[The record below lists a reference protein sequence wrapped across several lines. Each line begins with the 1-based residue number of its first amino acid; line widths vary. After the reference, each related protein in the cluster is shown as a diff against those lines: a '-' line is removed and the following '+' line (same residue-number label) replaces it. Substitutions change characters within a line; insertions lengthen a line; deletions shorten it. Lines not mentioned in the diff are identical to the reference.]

1 MKKFA
6 KMSLI
11 AAIAVAGTTASAQ
24 PLAEA
29 IKNVDVS
36 GTATYRYNDY
46 ELSEANN
53 NYKVA
58 VSLKSKI
65 TDDVTFNSR
74 FIAGDDTAN
83 VSLGTSTSGD
93 GSVSV
98 VLSEANFAYT
108 GIANTAVVVGKQGL
122 ATAYTL
128 SRDAMGDEQTG
139 TGILAMT
146 TFSPVT
152 LYAGYFNQT
161 NFKTSGDITGLISTG
176 GEDLAIVGFMGTFG
190 GISVDASY
198 VDLQD
203 TFDAYT
209 LGLDASYKISSVD
222 MSAFARYSSLDL
234 DNADT
239 DNNLWKIGVAAN
251 MGIFGAH
258 LSYGQTDE
266 EGGTVGVDAS
276 ATTGFDEHWRVTLSG
291 VADASVVYAG
301 IDAQV
306 TDKVKIALNYSDMEI
321 DTSADDDQTE
331 IYTQVSYKHA
341 SNLST
346 YVRFGQLD
354 NEANPEKET
363 MGRVHVQYS
372 F

>member
-6 KMSLI
+6 KMSLV
-11 AAIAVAGTTASAQ
+11 AAIAITGTVASAQ

-36 GTATYRYNDY
+36 GTAAYRYNDY

-58 VSLKSKI
+58 VSLKSKV

-93 GSVSV
+93 AGVSV
-98 VLSEANFAYT
+98 VLSEANFAYS
-108 GIANTAVVVGKQGL
+108 GIANTSVVIGKQGL
-122 ATAYTL
+122 ATPYTL

-139 TGILAMT
+139 TGILAQT

-161 NFKTSGDITGLISTG
+161 NFDKSGDITGLVSG
-176 GEDLAIVGFMGTFG
+176 GEDLVIAGLVASFG
-190 GISVDASY
+190 GINVDASY

-209 LGLDASYKISSVD
+209 VGLDASYKISSVD
-222 MSAFARYSSLDL
+222 MSAFARYSELDL
-234 DNADT
+234 DNVDT
-239 DNNLWKIGVAAN
+239 DNKLWKVGVAAN

-301 IDAQV
+301 INAQV
-306 TDKVKIALNYSDMEI
+306 TDKINLALNYSDMEI
-321 DTSADDDQTE
+321 DTDADDDQTE
-331 IYTQVSYKHA
+331 IYGQVTYNHA
-341 SNLST
+341 SNLMT
-346 YVRFGQLD
+346 FVRFGQLD
-354 NEANPEKET
+354 NED
-363 MGRVHVQYS
+363 
-372 F
+372 

>member
-1 MKKFA
+1 MTRFA

-11 AAIAVAGTTASAQ
+11 AAIAVVGTTASAQ

-36 GTATYRYNDY
+36 GTAAYRYNDY

-58 VSLKSKI
+58 VSLASKV

-74 FIAGDDTAN
+74 FIAGDATGP
-83 VSLGTSTSGD
+83 VSLGTSSTGD
-93 GSVSV
+93 ANVDV
-98 VLSEANFAYT
+98 ELSEANFAYT
-108 GIANTAVVVGKQGL
+108 GIANTAIIVGKQGL

-128 SRDAMGDEQTG
+128 ARDAMGDEQTG
-139 TGILAMT
+139 TGILAQT
-146 TFSPVT
+146 TFAPVT

-161 NFKTSGDITGLISTG
+161 NFKTSGDITGLIANG
-176 GEDLAIVGFMGTFG
+176 GEDLSIIGLVASFG
-190 GISVDASY
+190 GISLDASY

-209 LGLDASYKISSVD
+209 IGLDAAYNISSVA
-222 MSAFARYSSLDL
+222 MSAFARYSALDL
-234 DNADT
+234 DNSDL
-239 DNNLWKIGVAAN
+239 DNKLWKVGVAAKL
-251 MGIFGAH
+251 GIFGAH

-291 VADASVVYAG
+291 QPDASVVYAG

-306 TDKVKIALNYSDMEI
+306 TDKVKVALNYSDLE
-321 DTSADDDQTE
+321 DDANNDSDETE
-331 IYTQVSYKHA
+331 VYGQVTYNHS
-341 SNLST
+341 SNLMT
-346 YVRFGQLD
+346 FVRFGQYD